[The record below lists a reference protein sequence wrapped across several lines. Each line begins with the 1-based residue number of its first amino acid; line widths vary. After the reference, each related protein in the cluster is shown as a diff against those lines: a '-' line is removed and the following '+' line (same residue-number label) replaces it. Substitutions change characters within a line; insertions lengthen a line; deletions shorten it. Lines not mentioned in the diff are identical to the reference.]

1 MIIDAHLHCT
11 GRETTGDVLRTL
23 DGAGIDVGVLL
34 APFLGDGYSI
44 DDPDSL
50 RRANAHLARLV
61 EHHPDRLVG
70 FAVVDPRDARA
81 ADDLRHA
88 VETGGLRGVKMVP
101 TGWHADEPRVQPV
114 FAVASELKLPVLFHS
129 GIFIDGRSGRFCRPA
144 SFEVMR
150 DHPGARV
157 ALAHVGWP
165 WTDEAIAVALIDR
178 IHGVPEDRC
187 AFRLDISFGPPPPY
201 RREVLARALD
211 AIGAG
216 LLQFGSDCFFPCSAE
231 HVRERMDWVTE
242 LFEWLS
248 LDAAT
253 RERIWSGTAA
263 AWLGIGTE
271 PRCPAAQAEM
281 ESSAGK
287 PLPGTGAIAA
297 PTAPAGAQAGAQAEV
312 TSRPHARRALARG
325 WLGASQ
331 SSSSARWAPRCC

>member
-11 GRETTGDVLRTL
+11 GRETTADVLRTL

-44 DDPDSL
+44 DDAGSL

-61 EHHPDRLVG
+61 KHHPDRLVG

-201 RREVLARALD
+201 RREVMARALD
-211 AIGAG
+211 VIGAG

-231 HVRERMDWVTE
+231 HVRERMGWVQE
-242 LFEWLS
+242 LFDQLE

-263 AWLGIGTE
+263 AWLGIGTG
-271 PRCPAAQAEM
+271 PRCPAPPAE
-281 ESSAGK
+281 SG
-287 PLPGTGAIAA
+287 LAA
-297 PTAPAGAQAGAQAEV
+297 SPSPTAGAGARPHAPPHG
-312 TSRPHARRALARG
+312 RPHARTSPMSRG
-325 WLGASQ
+325 WLGAP
-331 SSSSARWAPRCC
+331 SSSARWAPRCC